1 MNIRDQYKYFPA
13 LLLFNHPMQRPSI
26 LQHNNNRLW
35 QHNIR
40 RMKNNI
46 LLPVFEVV
54 VEHTL
59 VVAVVDSIPA
69 VVLVG
74 NILVVVLV
82 EVRPADN
89 MTRLC

>member
-1 MNIRDQYKYFPA
+1 
-13 LLLFNHPMQRPSI
+13 
-26 LQHNNNRLW
+26 
-35 QHNIR
+35 
-40 RMKNNI
+40 MKNNI

-82 EVRPADN
+82 EVGPADN